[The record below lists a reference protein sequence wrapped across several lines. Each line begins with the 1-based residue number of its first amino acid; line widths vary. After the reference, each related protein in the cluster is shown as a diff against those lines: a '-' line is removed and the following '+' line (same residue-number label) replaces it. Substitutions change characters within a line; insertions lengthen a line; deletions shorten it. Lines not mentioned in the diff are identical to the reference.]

1 MVRTQIQLQDSQV
14 RALKELAQK
23 KRVSM
28 AELIRRSVDHLIK
41 TSAYIDYNRQK
52 KKATDVIGKFHS
64 GKHDISTE
72 HDSYLSED
80 FK

>member
-14 RALKELAQK
+14 RALKDLAKK

-41 TSAYIDYNRQK
+41 TSAYIDFDRQK
-52 KKATDVIGKFHS
+52 KKAIDVIGKYHS
-64 GKHDISTE
+64 GKKDISAE
-72 HDSYLSED
+72 HDRYLDED
-80 FK
+80 FQ